1 MKSLTELD
9 KAVAAGN
16 ADVISFI
23 NAITDEA
30 SFVEADKFIGSG
42 TSLGYVAG
50 EGVVSGFA
58 AINDVQVGIF
68 AINGKTLLGG
78 IGKKNAEKIAKCVK
92 SAVKSR
98 STPRPSSSPLSCVFA

>member
-16 ADVISFI
+16 ADVVSFI

-50 EGVVSGFA
+50 
-58 AINDVQVGIF
+58 
-68 AINGKTLLGG
+68 
-78 IGKKNAEKIAKCVK
+78 
-92 SAVKSR
+92 
-98 STPRPSSSPLSCVFA
+98 